1 VRIHELARELGVPS
15 KDILASLDE
24 MGYEGRTAS
33 STVPEE
39 AVPRLRAAGGR
50 VRPGIKPRTA
60 TEDLLPRRR
69 PTEGGDGQAD
79 APTAVAEL
87 EVEAPAAEPEL
98 PATPEEPAPEA
109 QAEAPGLAVVRV
121 ARGASPQD
129 LAEKLGVTPAEIVK
143 TLLMAGEMVT
153 VTQSL
158 TDEAIEEAAR
168 LAYPLA
174 KPVDN
179 TDFALRWRKEMTRR
193 FVRDALREVRPA

>member
-1 VRIHELARELGVPS
+1 MRIHELARELGVPS

-69 PTEGGDGQAD
+69 PTEGGDGQAE
-79 APTAVAEL
+79 APVAVAET
-87 EVEAPAAEPEL
+87 EAEAPPAEAEV
-98 PATPEEPAPEA
+98 PAITEEPAPETPP
-109 QAEAPGLAVVRV
+109 EAPERDVVRV

-143 TLLMAGEMVT
+143 MR
-153 VTQSL
+153 
-158 TDEAIEEAAR
+158 R
-168 LAYPLA
+168 LATGNQLSGITGGLS
-174 KPVDN
+174 V
-179 TDFALRWRKEMTRR
+179 KEK
-193 FVRDALREVRPA
+193 DQEVKEKDQEKDKK